1 MRAGRVYLAPSLPFG
16 WFDRPPSVNR
26 LIGVKWLM
34 HVLYPQAVRSE
45 LANEVREFYR
55 LFYHVELEATQL
67 DALLRDATAG
77 VKR

>member
-1 MRAGRVYLAPSLPFG
+1 VYLAPSLPFG

-34 HVLYPQAVRSE
+34 HVLYPQAVRGE
-45 LANEVREFYR
+45 LANDVREFYR
-55 LFYHVELEATQL
+55 LFYHVELEAPQL

-77 VKR
+77 AKQ